1 MATNKKAP
9 LGSIENP
16 IKFMDQDFKSLLE
29 ECLKSGKMFADPTF
43 LAEQKS
49 IGLPE
54 DSDPK
59 KAIKWQRPKVD
70 KVVHIRVPVPCLDYI
85 LIIYSTSVVEE
96 SITMHVML

>member
-29 ECLKSGKMFADPTF
+29 ECLKSGEMFADPTF
-43 LAEQKS
+43 LAEQNS

-54 DSDPK
+54 DADPK

-70 KVVHIRVPVPCLDYI
+70 KVVQEFQLRFWM
-85 LIIYSTSVVEE
+85 TF
-96 SITMHVML
+96 